1 MFINTEQPP
10 VQLLVNTNING
21 QADLLMFRNL
31 TDVLA
36 DAIMS
41 IWTKTSEEVFQHV
54 VESMQLRTEVKKW
67 VQPSTNQVYLTVSS
81 ECTFHVLTAA
91 V

>member
-1 MFINTEQPP
+1 MFINTHQPP
-10 VQLLVNTNING
+10 VHG
-21 QADLLMFRNL
+21 QGDPLTFRNL

-36 DAIMS
+36 DAIIS
-41 IWTKTSEEVFQHV
+41 IWTKTSEEVVQHLV
-54 VESMQLRTEVKKW
+54 KSMQLRTKVKKW
-67 VQPSTNQVYLTVSS
+67 VHPITNQVYLTVSS